1 MDSEANDRLGKIL
14 DYIGSGNAPYA
25 GTGARKGD
33 IGLGD
38 GYTPISP
45 FIPGLADVVGAY
57 RSGSDLDMFYDMMGL
72 EPVDGNPN
80 LVNIPTNTLNIDGK
94 TIQKTLNDAFAA
106 AGLDQQGNP
115 LKEDDLS
122 NPLLAP
128 NPLLADEAAN
138 TGPFVT
144 DPAAGT
150 DTPVASGGNDTVAD
164 EDNTEAEITSE
175 TPEDILAKYS
185 NKDRAD
191 PVTDMLGDYKQEDG
205 TNFPVN
211 VLIGIISDYAINKD
225 NKDAQVILGKW
236 NDKVGANQAAA
247 AANNQVDSGAE
258 DTGIPTGGTPTG
270 GTPTGGTPQGQT
282 VTPQGETSTPQG
294 STPIPQGGTPQGG
307 TPASDTPAV
316 DSPNGTPTVS
326 TGSVLDQTG
335 TENVNV
341 DDQPIG
347 LPNIPISTPIQPE
360 KKAGMIMQIS
370 QSAPI
375 VETFFDDILFEP
387 KFTKLDNIP
396 DFNLPSGLLR
406 TLV

>member
-1 MDSEANDRLGKIL
+1 MGTLTIDPIATLRDRIL
-14 DYIGSGNAPYA
+14 KQQGIIEEQTRGI
-25 GTGARKGD
+25 D
-33 IGLGD
+33 ID
-38 GYTPISP
+38 PAQY
-45 FIPGLADVVGAY
+45 VKE
-57 RSGSDLDMFYDMMGL
+57 L
-72 EPVDGNPN
+72 E
-80 LVNIPTNTLNIDGK
+80 
-94 TIQKTLNDAFAA
+94 DALTA

-258 DTGIPTGGTPTG
+258 DTGTPTT

-294 STPIPQGGTPQGG
+294 GTPTPQGGTPQGG
-307 TPASDTPAV
+307 TPQGGEPTGGAGTVDTGTG
-316 DSPNGTPTVS
+316 STPTVS
-326 TGSVLDQTG
+326 TGSVLDQSG

-375 VETFFDDILFEP
+375 VETLFDDILFEP

>member
-1 MDSEANDRLGKIL
+1 MDYDQDKTTFADLIGYMGGPDFRGGIDLNPAASAILGTLTIDPIATLRDRIL
-14 DYIGSGNAPYA
+14 KQQGIIEEQTRGI
-25 GTGARKGD
+25 D
-33 IGLGD
+33 ID
-38 GYTPISP
+38 PAQY
-45 FIPGLADVVGAY
+45 VKE
-57 RSGSDLDMFYDMMGL
+57 L
-72 EPVDGNPN
+72 E
-80 LVNIPTNTLNIDGK
+80 
-94 TIQKTLNDAFAA
+94 DALTA

-236 NDKVGANQAAA
+236 NDKVGAN
-247 AANNQVDSGAE
+247 
-258 DTGIPTGGTPTG
+258 G

-294 STPIPQGGTPQGG
+294 STPTPQGGTPQGG
-307 TPASDTPAV
+307 EPTGGAGTVDTGTG
-316 DSPNGTPTVS
+316 STPTVS
-326 TGSVLDQTG
+326 TGSVLDQSG

-375 VETFFDDILFEP
+375 VETLFDDILFEP
-387 KFTKLDNIP
+387 KFTKLDNMP
-396 DFNLPSGLLR
+396 EFGVVGGLLR
-406 TLV
+406 TLA

>member
-14 DYIGSGNAPYA
+14 DYIGSSDAPYA

-72 EPVDGNPN
+72 QPVDGNPN

-115 LKEDDLS
+115 IEEIVDLSADTTASNIPAFDTTLDNTISKETTESTSELTPEQIMEKYKTKTVDDLVRDYPGAIPEKIQGENI
-122 NPLLAP
+122 NPFKWVVDILINEVNKNNNKNAEQILINSGVPIAGP
-128 NPLLADEAAN
+128 DGAFDGDGAVVG
-138 TGPFVT
+138 TG
-144 DPAAGT
+144 DAAG
-150 DTPVASGGNDTVAD
+150 D
-164 EDNTEAEITSE
+164 
-175 TPEDILAKYS
+175 
-185 NKDRAD
+185 
-191 PVTDMLGDYKQEDG
+191 
-205 TNFPVN
+205 
-211 VLIGIISDYAINKD
+211 
-225 NKDAQVILGKW
+225 
-236 NDKVGANQAAA
+236 A
-247 AANNQVDSGAE
+247 AANNQAAYEGAAANNQAGANEAANRIGDGNTDTDLKADNATDGATSGAVV
-258 DTGIPTGGTPTG
+258 DNTGEAGT
-270 GTPTGGTPQGQT
+270 
-282 VTPQGETSTPQG
+282 VDTSTG
-294 STPIPQGGTPQGG
+294 S
-307 TPASDTPAV
+307 
-316 DSPNGTPTVS
+316 TPTVS
-326 TGSVLDQTG
+326 TGSVLDQSG

-347 LPNIPISTPIQPE
+347 LPNIPISTPRQPE

-375 VETFFDDILFEP
+375 VETVFDDILFEP
-387 KFTKLDNIP
+387 KFTKLNNIP
-396 DFNLPSGLLR
+396 EFGVVGGLLR
-406 TLV
+406 TLA